1 MDLHD
6 EPFLTALAD
15 ICHALKCIV
24 VFGQLINT
32 NVITGLLN
40 DSIVEKFKA
49 HKSFRSGSEVHVQ
62 CQTFKD

>member
-1 MDLHD
+1 MDLND
-6 EPFLTALAD
+6 EPFLTAQGCAD

-40 DSIVEKFKA
+40 DAIA
-49 HKSFRSGSEVHVQ
+49 
-62 CQTFKD
+62 